1 METRDTLRKIA
12 ALPPEART
20 IVFDL
25 IEALEKRYATQ
36 AAKAKTGSQMKNLR
50 ADPFVGMW
58 RDRDDMAD
66 AAQYV
71 HNLRRNEWQRDTR
84 KP

>member
-1 METRDTLRKIA
+1 MEARDTLRKIA

-36 AAKAKTGSQMKNLR
+36 ATIAKTGCHLLEPGEEITPSNTS
-50 ADPFVGMW
+50 V
-58 RDRDDMAD
+58 
-66 AAQYV
+66 
-71 HNLRRNEWQRDTR
+71 
-84 KP
+84 